1 MPKYKY
7 CILDSNKLC
16 NDCGECDVCDLDR
29 NKKCNNCNKCL
40 QGNFDMR
47 GIKIDKI
54 IEDENSTSSAD
65 DVDNNSSDNHSQCEF
80 VGDDYTGPDFNEDN
94 MEFIDDVEGLSDIL
108 KDEEKSKDLL
118 YEEFPG
124 LIRIRKKH

>member
-65 DVDNNSSDNHSQCEF
+65 DVDNNSSDNNSQCEF

-94 MEFIDDVEGLSDIL
+94 GIH
-108 KDEEKSKDLL
+108 
-118 YEEFPG
+118 
-124 LIRIRKKH
+124 R